1 LLHTQDEYTHNDQPD
16 SPAEP
21 VKWLDIKSTDR
32 WGKVGMTFAV
42 IVSLAT
48 ATFIYFNIA
57 HGQNLDPE
65 NMIYLIFIQILAAMN
80 TFTEEAITRLSVVT
94 ALDGIVSRPIIYV
107 VSALIFGI
115 PTTLASRAGF

>member
-1 LLHTQDEYTHNDQPD
+1 
-16 SPAEP
+16 
-21 VKWLDIKSTDR
+21 
-32 WGKVGMTFAV
+32 
-42 IVSLAT
+42 
-48 ATFIYFNIA
+48 
-57 HGQNLDPE
+57 
-65 NMIYLIFIQILAAMN
+65 MIYLIFIQILAAMN